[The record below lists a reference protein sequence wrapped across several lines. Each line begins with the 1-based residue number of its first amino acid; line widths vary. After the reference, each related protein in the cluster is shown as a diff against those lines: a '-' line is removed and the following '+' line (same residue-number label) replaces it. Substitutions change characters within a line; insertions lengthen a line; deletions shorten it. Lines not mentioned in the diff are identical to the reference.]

1 MLIVLH
7 VPLHG
12 LEGVDDGGVVAAGE
26 FPPDLLHAHAGDF
39 PQDIDGNAPGR
50 SHIGVALGAPN
61 VGRGH
66 VEGAGHLANDL
77 FDGHRY
83 RLGLVEDILDGVL
96 RHADHRL
103 DALQHI
109 IGVQLFHC
117 ALQLADVVFQVVGN
131 ELCHVLGQVQ
141 MQQLCLALH
150 DGNAGLKIRRLHIGG
165 QTPLKAGAQTLLQ
178 ALDLLGGAIGG
189 DDDLLVGV
197 VQGVEGVEEL
207 FLRGLLARDEL
218 DIVHQQKVC
227 HAVLHAEVLGA
238 AGADGGDQLVGEL
251 LTGDIHD
258 DEIGVGALDL
268 GLNGGQQMGLAKAG
282 AAVDEQGVIGPGGVC
297 RHSLRSSKRKLV
309 GRPLDEVFEGELVVA
324 LRGGGVCLV
333 LLGQHYFVGRGAG
346 HHKGDVHIKAQHGL
360 EGLFEQAKVP
370 VGDDLADKIVAH
382 RQGDMAGVLKADG
395 LQPVDIEIVR
405 WLGHLRLAVH
415 LGRF

>member
-1 MLIVLH
+1 ML
-7 VPLHG
+7 
-12 LEGVDDGGVVAAGE
+12 
-26 FPPDLLHAHAGDF
+26 FF
-39 PQDIDGNAPGR
+39 R
-50 SHIGVALGAPN
+50 W
-61 VGRGH
+61 
-66 VEGAGHLANDL
+66 
-77 FDGHRY
+77 
-83 RLGLVEDILDGVL
+83 
-96 RHADHRL
+96 
-103 DALQHI
+103 
-109 IGVQLFHC
+109 
-117 ALQLADVVFQVVGN
+117 
-131 ELCHVLGQVQ
+131 
-141 MQQLCLALH
+141 LCLALH

-165 QTPLKAGAQTLLQ
+165 QTPLKAGAQPLLE
-178 ALDLLGGAIGG
+178 ALDLLGGAIGS

-197 VQGVEGVEEL
+197 VQGVEGVEEF

-218 DIVHQQKVC
+218 DIVHQKQVC

-238 AGADGGDQLVGEL
+238 AGADGGDQLIGEL
-251 LTGDIHD
+251 LAGNVHD

-309 GRPLDEVFEGELVVA
+309 GRPLDEVFKGELVVA

-333 LLGQHYFVGRGAG
+333 LLGQHYLVGRGAG

-360 EGLFEQAKVP
+360 EGLLEQAEVP